1 MKPASP
7 GTATH
12 RKPRGR
18 GAISMGLFRRKQKL
32 SRLQSELL
40 SERMDD
46 AFWLLKDAAEKS
58 SDRDSEAI
66 METATELRE
75 LQYDIEA
82 RADFLNKDRSSGKA

>member
-1 MKPASP
+1 
-7 GTATH
+7 
-12 RKPRGR
+12 
-18 GAISMGLFRRKQKL
+18 MGLFRRKQKL

-40 SERMDD
+40 SEHMDD

-58 SDRDSEAI
+58 SDGESEAI

-82 RADFLNKDRSSGKA
+82 RADFLHGGPPSDRA